1 MSIRTLRGAKL
12 LMQQTWMRQHTKK
25 ADKGKTVLTLYPLS
39 KSVSRPPCYGEYLL
53 RLAYLLCSDINR
65 LKTLVA
71 LFNIK
76 GNIIAF
82 SQ

>member
-1 MSIRTLRGAKL
+1 MHKQTHGTISIAPREATKRI
-12 LMQQTWMRQHTKK
+12 KK
-25 ADKGKTVLTLYPLS
+25 AGECTMVHTFIRFQDLEAG
-39 KSVSRPPCYGEYLL
+39 PPCYGECLL
-53 RLAYLLCSDINR
+53 RLAYLFCSDINS

-71 LFNIK
+71 FFYIK

>member
-1 MSIRTLRGAKL
+1 MMVHTVIRFQDLEAG
-12 LMQQTWMRQHTKK
+12 
-25 ADKGKTVLTLYPLS
+25 
-39 KSVSRPPCYGEYLL
+39 PPCYGEFLL
-53 RLAYLLCSDINR
+53 SLAYLFCSDINR

-71 LFNIK
+71 LFYIK

>member
-1 MSIRTLRGAKL
+1 MYDGAYI
-12 LMQQTWMRQHTKK
+12 H
-25 ADKGKTVLTLYPLS
+25 PLS
-39 KSVSRPPCYGEYLL
+39 KSGSRPPCYGECLL

-76 GNIIAF
+76 GNIVAF
-82 SQ
+82 GQ

>member
-1 MSIRTLRGAKL
+1 MMVHTFIRFQELEAG
-12 LMQQTWMRQHTKK
+12 
-25 ADKGKTVLTLYPLS
+25 
-39 KSVSRPPCYGEYLL
+39 PPCYGECLL